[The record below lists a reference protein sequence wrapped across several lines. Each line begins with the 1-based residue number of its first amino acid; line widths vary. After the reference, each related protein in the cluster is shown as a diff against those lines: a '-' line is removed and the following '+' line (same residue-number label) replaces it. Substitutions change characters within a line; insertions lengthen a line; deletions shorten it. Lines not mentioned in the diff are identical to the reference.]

1 MNVSNNFKDIIEVRW
16 NRVRGRVWR
25 RIGTEPRFIS
35 SDTLLPGKVNS
46 ATEASGKVASTEIEF
61 NMISLTLRSSP

>member
-16 NRVRGRVWR
+16 NRVRVRVWR

-35 SDTLLPGKVNS
+35 SDTLLPRKVNS